1 MTQST
6 HQVAAKGVDKTGAM
20 FQSIG
25 ARAKATGAQIRSV
38 LGGAIAA
45 AGAYL
50 SLRSIKGG
58 IDELGNLSDMAMKAG
73 TSVDTLTKSA
83 LAFQVAGLNL
93 PVETLAKSFQ
103 YLKKQTGEG
112 GMDNFFKVAGEISKI
127 DNAAE
132 RGAALVKNFG
142 RSGLE
147 LQPLIDGGADAIA
160 KMQTLTEIMPGVSQA
175 AADAGDAASDSLKV
189 FGTGAHNLFL
199 KIVGNIVS
207 MWSEDFPGGIR
218 AGALNAINYFEWG
231 LKRMFN
237 RATYWGARIGLAFNA
252 WGNFLFRGYSWEA
265 AGREHSEL
273 IRQLDNDLN
282 GRLEEIDAAR
292 ENYKAKLAQLSVD
305 DLANAFGK
313 NRGTSAA
320 PLAEEIG
327 TTAAKAAHRVTN
339 QLMMGGSSAANR
351 LAVLGPEYQN
361 EAKKQT
367 DLLRKIAEN
376 TEKTAENT
384 DEASEGY
391 ASTDLN

>member
-1 MTQST
+1 MASANITMG
-6 HQVAAKGVDKTGAM
+6 VKGIDKTGAA
-20 FQSIG
+20 FNSIRN
-25 ARAKATGAQIRSV
+25 RAKATGAQIRSV
-38 LGGAIAA
+38 MGGAIAA

-175 AADAGDAASDSLKV
+175 AADAGDAAADSLKI

-207 MWSEDFPGGIR
+207 MWSEDFPGGVR
-218 AGALNAINYFEWG
+218 AGALNAVNWLETLAKKIKAWVARVGNWIGSLGGLIYDSITGNWG
-231 LKRMFN
+231 SAWEVFQGTLRAGEDDFAARM
-237 RATYWGARIGLAFNA
+237 
-252 WGNFLFRGYSWEA
+252 EA
-265 AGREHSEL
+265 ANKSREEYITKL
-273 IRQLDNDLN
+273 KTLN
-282 GRLEEIDAAR
+282 
-292 ENYKAKLAQLSVD
+292 VD
-305 DLANAFGK
+305 DLAGAFGGG
-313 NRGTSAA
+313 RGTSAA
-320 PLAEEIG
+320 QTAGEAIG
-327 TTAAKAAHRVTN
+327 TAAAKAAHRVTN
-339 QLMMGGSSAANR
+339 QLMLSGSSAANR
-351 LAVLGPEYQN
+351 LSVLGPEYQN
-361 EAKKQT
+361 ETKKQT
-367 DLLRKIAEN
+367 DLLKKIAQN

-384 DEASEGY
+384 DEMGENY
-391 ASTDLN
+391 TPTDL

>member
-218 AGALNAINYFEWG
+218 AGALNAVNWLETLAKKIKAWVARVGNWIGSLGGLFYDSITGNWG
-231 LKRMFN
+231 SAWEVFQGTLRAGEDDFAARM
-237 RATYWGARIGLAFNA
+237 
-252 WGNFLFRGYSWEA
+252 EA
-265 AGREHSEL
+265 ANKSREEYITKL
-273 IRQLDNDLN
+273 KTLN
-282 GRLEEIDAAR
+282 
-292 ENYKAKLAQLSVD
+292 VD
-305 DLANAFGK
+305 DLAGAFGGG
-313 NRGTSAA
+313 RGTSAA
-320 PLAEEIG
+320 QTAGEAIG
-327 TTAAKAAHRVTN
+327 TAAAKAAHRVTN
-339 QLMMGGSSAANR
+339 QLMLSGSSAANR
-351 LAVLGPEYQN
+351 LSVLGPEYQN
-361 EAKKQT
+361 ETKKQT
-367 DLLRKIAEN
+367 DLLRKIAQN

-384 DEASEGY
+384 DEMGENY
-391 ASTDLN
+391 TPTDL

>member
-38 LGGAIAA
+38 MGGAIAA
-45 AGAYL
+45 VGAYL

-58 IDELGNLSDMAMKAG
+58 VDELGNLSDMAMKAG

-175 AADAGDAASDSLKV
+175 AADAGDAASDSLKI

-218 AGALNAINYFEWG
+218 AGALNAVNWLETLAKKIKAWVARVGNWVGSLGGLIYDSITGNWG
-231 LKRMFN
+231 SAWEVFQGTLRAGEDDFAARM
-237 RATYWGARIGLAFNA
+237 
-252 WGNFLFRGYSWEA
+252 EA
-265 AGREHSEL
+265 ANKSREEYITKL
-273 IRQLDNDLN
+273 KTLN
-282 GRLEEIDAAR
+282 
-292 ENYKAKLAQLSVD
+292 VD
-305 DLANAFGK
+305 DLEGAFGGG
-313 NRGTSAA
+313 RGTSAA
-320 PLAEEIG
+320 QTAGEAIG
-327 TTAAKAAHRVTN
+327 TAAHRVTN
-339 QLMMGGSSAANR
+339 QLMLSGSSAANR
-351 LAVLGPEYQN
+351 LSVLGPEYQN
-361 EAKKQT
+361 ETKKQT
-367 DLLRKIAEN
+367 DLLKKIAQN

-384 DEASEGY
+384 DEMGENY
-391 ASTDLN
+391 TPTDL

>member
-38 LGGAIAA
+38 MGGAIAA

-175 AADAGDAASDSLKV
+175 AADAGDAASDSLKI

-218 AGALNAINYFEWG
+218 AGALNAVNWLETLAKKIKAWVARVGNWIGSLGGLIYDSITGNWG
-231 LKRMFN
+231 SAWELFQGTLRAGEDDFAARM
-237 RATYWGARIGLAFNA
+237 
-252 WGNFLFRGYSWEA
+252 EA
-265 AGREHSEL
+265 ANKSREEYITKL
-273 IRQLDNDLN
+273 KTLN
-282 GRLEEIDAAR
+282 
-292 ENYKAKLAQLSVD
+292 VD
-305 DLANAFGK
+305 DLAGAFGGG
-313 NRGTSAA
+313 RGTSAA
-320 PLAEEIG
+320 QTAGEEIG
-327 TTAAKAAHRVTN
+327 TAAAKAAHRVTN
-339 QLMMGGSSAANR
+339 QLMLSGSSAANR
-351 LAVLGPEYQN
+351 LSVLGPEYQN
-361 EAKKQT
+361 ETKKQT
-367 DLLRKIAEN
+367 DLLRKIAQN

-384 DEASEGY
+384 DEMGENY
-391 ASTDLN
+391 TPTDL

>member
-38 LGGAIAA
+38 MGGAIAA

-175 AADAGDAASDSLKV
+175 AADAGDAAADSLKV

-207 MWSEDFPGGIR
+207 MWSEDFPGGVR
-218 AGALNAINYFEWG
+218 AGALNAVNWLETLAKKIKAWVARVGNWIGSLGGLIYDSITGNWG
-231 LKRMFN
+231 SAWEVFQGTLRAGEDDFAARM
-237 RATYWGARIGLAFNA
+237 
-252 WGNFLFRGYSWEA
+252 EA
-265 AGREHSEL
+265 ANKSREEYITKL
-273 IRQLDNDLN
+273 KTLN
-282 GRLEEIDAAR
+282 
-292 ENYKAKLAQLSVD
+292 VD
-305 DLANAFGK
+305 DLAGAFGGG
-313 NRGTSAA
+313 RGTSAA
-320 PLAEEIG
+320 QTAGEAIG
-327 TTAAKAAHRVTN
+327 EAAAKAAHRVTN
-339 QLMMGGSSAANR
+339 QLMLSGSSAANR
-351 LAVLGPEYQN
+351 LSVLGPEYQN
-361 EAKKQT
+361 ETKKQT
-367 DLLRKIAEN
+367 DLLRKIAQN

-384 DEASEGY
+384 DEMGDNY
-391 ASTDLN
+391 TPTDL

>member
-1 MTQST
+1 MSKSS
-6 HQVAAKGVDKTGAM
+6 HQIAVTGVDQTAKT
-20 FQSIG
+20 FQSIQ
-25 ARAKATGAQIRSV
+25 ARAIATGRRISSV
-38 LGGAIAA
+38 MGGAIAA

-50 SLRSIKGG
+50 SFRSIKGG

-83 LAFQVAGLNL
+83 LAFRVAGLNL

-160 KMQTLTEIMPGVSQA
+160 KMQTLAEIMPGVSQA
-175 AADAGDAASDSLKV
+175 AADAGDAAADSLKV

-218 AGALNAINYFEWG
+218 AGALNAVNWLETLAKKIKAWVARVGNWIGSLGGLIYDSITGNWG
-231 LKRMFN
+231 SAWEVFQGTLRAGEDDFAARM
-237 RATYWGARIGLAFNA
+237 
-252 WGNFLFRGYSWEA
+252 EA
-265 AGREHSEL
+265 ANKSREEYITKL
-273 IRQLDNDLN
+273 KTLN
-282 GRLEEIDAAR
+282 
-292 ENYKAKLAQLSVD
+292 VD
-305 DLANAFGK
+305 DLAGAFGGG
-313 NRGTSAA
+313 RGTSAA
-320 PLAEEIG
+320 QTAGEEIG
-327 TTAAKAAHRVTN
+327 TAAAKAAHRVTN
-339 QLMMGGSSAANR
+339 QLMLSGSSAANR
-351 LAVLGPEYQN
+351 LSVLGPEYQN
-361 EAKKQT
+361 ETKKQT
-367 DLLRKIAEN
+367 DLLRKIAQN

-384 DEASEGY
+384 DEMGENY
-391 ASTDLN
+391 TPTDL